1 MRPPNTHYIREFN
14 NRVTVAA
21 GKQIIDNDEIRKVQ
35 GELVD
40 LLGYVLQLENRI
52 ADLEVKLEN
61 ADVINVEMVG
71 KDF

>member
-1 MRPPNTHYIREFN
+1 MRPPNTYYIRNFN
-14 NRVTVAA
+14 NRVTTTA

-40 LLGYVLQLENRI
+40 LLAYVLQLENKV
-52 ADLEVKLEN
+52 AELQEQVVESN
-61 ADVINVEMVG
+61 AIQVEMVG

>member
-1 MRPPNTHYIREFN
+1 LRPPNTHYIRNFN
-14 NRVTVAA
+14 NRVTTTA

-40 LLGYVLQLENRI
+40 LLAYVLQLENKVGELQ
-52 ADLEVKLEN
+52 DKVVESN
-61 ADVINVEMVG
+61 AIQVEMVG

>member
-1 MRPPNTHYIREFN
+1 LRPPNTYYIRNFN
-14 NRVTVAA
+14 NRVTTTA

-40 LLGYVLQLENRI
+40 LLAYVLQLENKV
-52 ADLEVKLEN
+52 AELQEQVVESN
-61 ADVINVEMVG
+61 AIQVEMVG

>member
-14 NRVTVAA
+14 NRVTMNA
-21 GKQIIDNDEIRKVQ
+21 GKQIIDNDELRKVQ

-40 LLGYVLQLENRI
+40 LLGYVLQLENHI

>member
-40 LLGYVLQLENRI
+40 LLGYVLQLENHI

-61 ADVINVEMVG
+61 ADTINVEMIG

>member
-14 NRVTVAA
+14 NRATIAA

-35 GELVD
+35 SELVD
-40 LLGYVLQLENRI
+40 LLGYVLQLEAKI
-52 ADLEVKLEN
+52 ADLELKLES

>member
-14 NRVTVAA
+14 NRATIVA

-35 GELVD
+35 SELVD
-40 LLGYVLQLENRI
+40 LLGYVLQLENKI
-52 ADLEVKLEN
+52 GELEEKLEN
-61 ADVINVEMVG
+61 ADVINVEMIG

>member
-1 MRPPNTHYIREFN
+1 LRPPNTHYIREFN
-14 NRVTVAA
+14 NRVTIAA

-35 GELVD
+35 AELVD
-40 LLGYVLQLENRI
+40 LLGYVLQLENHI

-61 ADVINVEMVG
+61 ADVINVEMIG

>member
-14 NRVTVAA
+14 NRVTKTA
-21 GKQIIDNDEIRKVQ
+21 GKQIIDNDEINKVQ
-35 GELVD
+35 SELVD
-40 LLGYVLQLENRI
+40 LLGYVLQLEAKI

>member
-14 NRVTVAA
+14 NRVTITA
-21 GKQIIDNDEIRKVQ
+21 GKQIIDNDELRKVQ
-35 GELVD
+35 SELVD
-40 LLGYVLQLENRI
+40 LLGYVLQLENHI

>member
-14 NRVTVAA
+14 NRVTMTA
-21 GKQIIDNDEIRKVQ
+21 GKQIIDNDELRKVQ
-35 GELVD
+35 AELVD
-40 LLGYVLQLENRI
+40 LLGYVLQLENHI

>member
-1 MRPPNTHYIREFN
+1 VRPPNTHYIREFN
-14 NRVTVAA
+14 NRVTMTA
-21 GKQIIDNDEIRKVQ
+21 GKQIIDNDELRKVQ

-40 LLGYVLQLENRI
+40 LLGYVLQLENHI

>member
-1 MRPPNTHYIREFN
+1 VRPPNTHYIREFN
-14 NRVTVAA
+14 NRATNAA

-40 LLGYVLQLENRI
+40 LLGYVLQLENHI
-52 ADLEVKLEN
+52 AELEVKLEN

>member
-14 NRVTVAA
+14 NRVTIAA

-40 LLGYVLQLENRI
+40 LLGYVLQLENHI

>member
-1 MRPPNTHYIREFN
+1 VRPPNTHYIREFN
-14 NRVTVAA
+14 NRVTMNA
-21 GKQIIDNDEIRKVQ
+21 GKQIIDNDELRKVQ
-35 GELVD
+35 AELVD
-40 LLGYVLQLENRI
+40 LLGYVLQLENHI

>member
-1 MRPPNTHYIREFN
+1 MRPPNTHYIRNFN
-14 NRVTVAA
+14 ARVTTNA
-21 GKQIIDNDEIRKVQ
+21 GKQIVDNDEIRKVQ

>member
-1 MRPPNTHYIREFN
+1 MRPPNTYYIREFN
-14 NRVTVAA
+14 NRATKNA

>member
-1 MRPPNTHYIREFN
+1 MRPPNTYYIRDFN
-14 NRVTVAA
+14 NRVTTSA

-40 LLGYVLQLENRI
+40 LLAYVLQLENKVGELQ
-52 ADLEVKLEN
+52 DQVDQSN
-61 ADVINVEMVG
+61 VVQVEMVG

>member
-1 MRPPNTHYIREFN
+1 MT
-14 NRVTVAA
+14 A
-21 GKQIIDNDEIRKVQ
+21 GKQIIDNDELRKVQ
-35 GELVD
+35 AELVD
-40 LLGYVLQLENRI
+40 LLGYVLQLENHI

>member
-1 MRPPNTHYIREFN
+1 VRPPNTHYIREFN
-14 NRVTVAA
+14 NRVTVNA

-40 LLGYVLQLENRI
+40 LLGYVLQLESKI
-52 ADLEVKLEN
+52 AELEEN
-61 ADVINVEMVG
+61 LANSNIVQVEMVG

>member
-1 MRPPNTHYIREFN
+1 VRPPSTHYIREFN
-14 NRVTVAA
+14 NRATITA

-35 GELVD
+35 SELVD
-40 LLGYVLQLENRI
+40 LLGYVLQLENHI

>member
-1 MRPPNTHYIREFN
+1 VRPPNTHYIREFN

-40 LLGYVLQLENRI
+40 LLGYVLQLENHI

-61 ADVINVEMVG
+61 ADTINVEMIG

>member
-14 NRVTVAA
+14 NRATIVA

-35 GELVD
+35 SELVD
-40 LLGYVLQLENRI
+40 LLGYVLQLENKI
-52 ADLEVKLEN
+52 GELEEKLQN
-61 ADVINVEMVG
+61 ADVINVEMIG

>member
-1 MRPPNTHYIREFN
+1 MKPPNTHYIREFN
-14 NRVTVAA
+14 NRATKNA
-21 GKQIIDNDEIRKVQ
+21 GKQIIDNDEINKIQ
-35 GELVD
+35 SELVD
-40 LLGYVLQLENRI
+40 LLGYVLQLEAKI

>member
-1 MRPPNTHYIREFN
+1 MRPPSTHYIREFN
-14 NRVTVAA
+14 NRATITA

-35 GELVD
+35 SELVD
-40 LLGYVLQLENRI
+40 LLGYVLQLENHI

>member
-14 NRVTVAA
+14 NRVTMNA
-21 GKQIIDNDEIRKVQ
+21 GKQIIDNDELRKVQ
-35 GELVD
+35 AELVD
-40 LLGYVLQLENRI
+40 LLGYVLQLENHI

>member
-14 NRVTVAA
+14 NRATKNA
-21 GKQIIDNDEIRKVQ
+21 GKQIIDNDEINKIQ
-35 GELVD
+35 SELVD
-40 LLGYVLQLENRI
+40 LLGYLLQLEAKI
-52 ADLEVKLEN
+52 SYLEVKLEN